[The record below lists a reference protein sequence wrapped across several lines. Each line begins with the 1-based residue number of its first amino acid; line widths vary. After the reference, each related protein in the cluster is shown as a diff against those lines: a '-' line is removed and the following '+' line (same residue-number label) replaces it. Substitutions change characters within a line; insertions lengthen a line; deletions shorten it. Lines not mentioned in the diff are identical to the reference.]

1 MLWSWLAV
9 FVLQLFTS
17 LFNKLPADVNNIPQ
31 WLSDPGSAVD
41 LAVSKLAPLGSILPV
56 GLMVTFLYVGVC
68 VVLPVVVGIMV
79 VQFVWDHLP
88 SIAGFGT

>member
-56 GLMVTFLYVGVC
+56 GLMVTFLYIGVC
-68 VVLPVVVGIMV
+68 VVLPIVVGIMV

>member
-17 LFNKLPADVNNIPQ
+17 LFNKLPLDVNNIPQ

-41 LAVSKLAPLGSILPV
+41 LAVSKLAPLASILPV

-68 VVLPVVVGIMV
+68 IVLPIVVGIMIM
-79 VQFVWDHLP
+79 QFVWDHLP